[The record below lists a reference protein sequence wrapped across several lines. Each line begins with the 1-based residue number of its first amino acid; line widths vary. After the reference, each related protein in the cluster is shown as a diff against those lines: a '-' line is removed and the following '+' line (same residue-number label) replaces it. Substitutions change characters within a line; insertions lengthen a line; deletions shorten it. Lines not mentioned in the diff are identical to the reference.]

1 MPYVQPTAETFK
13 ARFTEYAPVSNAL
26 VNLILAEAFDAVGE
40 TWLERDRAKAQMYLA
55 AHLLAMEGE
64 PGRSTTGQG
73 TGSTGP
79 VKRFKVGDV
88 ETEFAGAGGSSGASS
103 GASGYLQT
111 QYGRMYL
118 ELLRKNFPPVAVV

>member
-1 MPYVQPTAETFK
+1 MPYVQPTATTFK
-13 ARFTEYAPVSNAL
+13 ARFPEFVPVSDTL
-26 VNLILAEAFDAVGE
+26 VNLVLAEATDAVGE

-73 TGSTGP
+73 TGSAGP

-118 ELLRKNFPPVAVV
+118 ELLRKNFPAVAVV